1 MIEDKNFNIYITM
14 KSGIKYRFNV
24 SRTELDRLLIKMF
37 ERESSSFQNFKTNEV
52 INIFEIEYLMYE
64 EVEVNEIN

>member
-1 MIEDKNFNIYITM
+1 MIEDKNFILYITM

-24 SRTELDRLLIKMF
+24 SRTELDRLFDKMV
-37 ERESSSFQNFKTNEV
+37 ERKSGSFQNFKTNEV